1 MQIIN
6 RIEMR
11 FGLKMSD
18 NQLIENKIGGG
29 VKMPLCHI
37 RHKQKEFLV

>member
-11 FGLKMSD
+11 FGLKVPD
-18 NQLIENKIGGG
+18 NQLVENKIGG